1 MGVQYVYPLV
11 FQLPF
16 AYNKSKKTKHTKP
29 EVCFGFFCVQKAREN
44 EEYRERGIIFD
55 PQERM
60 NMCVEATAINTNWLD
75 EFKAIT
81 KMRLALSVVFSSIA
95 GYLLAAETI
104 NYTDLT
110 LLVIGGYCLVGA
122 SNAFNQVIE
131 KDLDALMQRT
141 RNRPLPA
148 GRMSSFTA
156 LTIALGMSVMGI
168 GLLYLLNWRTAF
180 FGSVSILLYVMLY
193 TPLKTKTPLAVFV
206 GAFPGA
212 IPFMLGWVAYTN
224 YFGIEPGILFMLQ
237 FFWQFPHFWAIA
249 WMLDEDYKKAGFKM
263 LPTGKKDQ
271 GTAFQIIVYTLWMIL
286 ISLLPFTHYTG
297 ALQLSLVGAI
307 AVSLVGLI
315 MLYFAGNLMQ
325 KRDDHSAR
333 HLMLSSVLYISAVQV
348 IYVMDKFLVYGN

>member
-1 MGVQYVYPLV
+1 MGVQFVFPLV
-11 FQLPF
+11 FQLPS
-16 AYNKSKKTKHTKP
+16 AYNKSEKTNHTKH

-60 NMCVEATAINTNWLD
+60 NMSVEATATNTNWLD
-75 EFKAIT
+75 DFKEIT

-104 NYTDLT
+104 NYIDLT

-131 KDLDALMQRT
+131 KNLDALMQRT

-271 GTAFQIIVYTLWMIL
+271 RTAFQIIVYTLWMIL

-297 ALQLSLVGAI
+297 VLQLSLFGAI
-307 AVSLVGLI
+307 AVSLVGLV

-325 KRDDHSAR
+325 KRDDQSAR
-333 HLMLSSVLYISAVQV
+333 RLMLSSVFDISAVQV
-348 IYVMDKFLVYGN
+348 IYVMDKFLAYGN

>member
-1 MGVQYVYPLV
+1 MGVQFVFPLV
-11 FQLPF
+11 FQLPS
-16 AYNKSKKTKHTKP
+16 AYNKSEKTNHTKP

-60 NMCVEATAINTNWLD
+60 NMSVEATATNTNWLD

-81 KMRLALSVVFSSIA
+81 KIRLALSVVFSSIA

-156 LTIALGMSVMGI
+156 LTIALGMSVTGI
-168 GLLYLLNWRTAF
+168 GLLYLLNWRAAF

-271 GTAFQIIVYTLWMIL
+271 GTAFQIIVYTLWTIL

-297 ALQLSLVGAI
+297 ALQLSLFGAI
-307 AVSLVGLI
+307 AVSLVGLV

-325 KRDDHSAR
+325 KRDDQSAR
-333 HLMLSSVLYISAVQV
+333 RLMLSSVFYISAVQV
-348 IYVMDKFLVYGN
+348 IYVMDKFLVYEN